1 MKRKI
6 IISNKEFTMPKMS
19 IDTYTEYLDIAEQID
34 THPRYTKQDIEIM
47 EMFVCKAY
55 GDQFTVEELKNPE
68 TGLDAAGLILEFQ
81 FIDAGI
87 GEELTKRMEKI
98 EKISEWQVI
107 PEIEVTCSGKRYFI
121 NSITVEQYKK
131 YVSLMEK
138 NSTEKISG
146 VMFFNTKIMQELFEN
161 ELTLAEIGEID
172 AIDFLTAIKTVHFVM
187 QNIIAEKLLN
197 IVEVEQ
203 VEKEKSAFDE
213 YDRENGYED
222 ELEEPEE
229 NQWKVCGEI
238 VDRVVKIAIRLLKN
252 SYSQCMKEN
261 IVTLLEYLR
270 FELDTINENQ

>member
-1 MKRKI
+1 
-6 IISNKEFTMPKMS
+6 
-19 IDTYTEYLDIAEQID
+19 
-34 THPRYTKQDIEIM
+34 
-47 EMFVCKAY
+47 
-55 GDQFTVEELKNPE
+55 
-68 TGLDAAGLILEFQ
+68 
-81 FIDAGI
+81 
-87 GEELTKRMEKI
+87 
-98 EKISEWQVI
+98 VI

-138 NSTEKISG
+138 NSTEKIYG

-222 ELEEPEE
+222 EPEEPEE

>member
-1 MKRKI
+1 M
-6 IISNKEFTMPKMS
+6 
-19 IDTYTEYLDIAEQID
+19 
-34 THPRYTKQDIEIM
+34 
-47 EMFVCKAY
+47 
-55 GDQFTVEELKNPE
+55 
-68 TGLDAAGLILEFQ
+68 
-81 FIDAGI
+81 
-87 GEELTKRMEKI
+87 
-98 EKISEWQVI
+98 I

-222 ELEEPEE
+222 EPEEPEE
-229 NQWKVCGEI
+229 INGKSAG
-238 VDRVVKIAIRLLKN
+238 RLSTVL
-252 SYSQCMKEN
+252 
-261 IVTLLEYLR
+261 
-270 FELDTINENQ
+270 

>member
-1 MKRKI
+1 MG
-6 IISNKEFTMPKMS
+6 S
-19 IDTYTEYLDIAEQID
+19 
-34 THPRYTKQDIEIM
+34 
-47 EMFVCKAY
+47 EMCIR
-55 GDQFTVEELKNPE
+55 D
-68 TGLDAAGLILEFQ
+68 
-81 FIDAGI
+81 
-87 GEELTKRMEKI
+87 
-98 EKISEWQVI
+98 S
-107 PEIEVTCSGKRYFI
+107 
-121 NSITVEQYKK
+121 
-131 YVSLMEK
+131 
-138 NSTEKISG
+138 
-146 VMFFNTKIMQELFEN
+146 TKIVQELFGN

-172 AIDFLTAIKTVHFVM
+172 VIDFLTAIKTVHFVM

-222 ELEEPEE
+222 EPEEPEE

>member
-1 MKRKI
+1 M
-6 IISNKEFTMPKMS
+6 
-19 IDTYTEYLDIAEQID
+19 
-34 THPRYTKQDIEIM
+34 
-47 EMFVCKAY
+47 
-55 GDQFTVEELKNPE
+55 
-68 TGLDAAGLILEFQ
+68 
-81 FIDAGI
+81 
-87 GEELTKRMEKI
+87 
-98 EKISEWQVI
+98 I
-107 PEIEVTCSGKRYFI
+107 PEIEVTCRGKRYFI

-131 YVSLMEK
+131 YISLMEK

-146 VMFFNTKIMQELFEN
+146 VMFFNTKIVQELFGN

-172 AIDFLTAIKTVHFVM
+172 VIDFLTAIKTVHFVM

-213 YDRENGYED
+213 P
-222 ELEEPEE
+222 EEPEE

>member
-1 MKRKI
+1 M
-6 IISNKEFTMPKMS
+6 
-19 IDTYTEYLDIAEQID
+19 
-34 THPRYTKQDIEIM
+34 
-47 EMFVCKAY
+47 
-55 GDQFTVEELKNPE
+55 
-68 TGLDAAGLILEFQ
+68 
-81 FIDAGI
+81 
-87 GEELTKRMEKI
+87 
-98 EKISEWQVI
+98 I

-131 YVSLMEK
+131 YISLMEK

-146 VMFFNTKIMQELFEN
+146 VMFFNKKIMQEMFGN
-161 ELTLAEIGEID
+161 ELSLAAVGEID
-172 AIDFLTAIKTVHFVM
+172 AVEFLTAIKTVHFIM
-187 QNIIAEKLLN
+187 QNIVAEKMLS

-203 VEKEKSAFDE
+203 VEKEASAFDD

-222 ELEEPEE
+222 EDEQPEE

-261 IVTLLEYLR
+261 IVTLLDYLK